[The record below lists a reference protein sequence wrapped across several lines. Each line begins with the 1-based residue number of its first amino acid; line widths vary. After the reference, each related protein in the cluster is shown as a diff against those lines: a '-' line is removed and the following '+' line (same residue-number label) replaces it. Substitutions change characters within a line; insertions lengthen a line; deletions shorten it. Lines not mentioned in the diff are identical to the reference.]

1 MHVSVRGKNIEVTNA
16 LRDYVEKKL
25 GKLQKYFENLQ
36 EAQAMLSV
44 VKGRHIIEVTMPLNG
59 MLLRGEEE
67 SDDMYASVDQV
78 VEKLEKQIEKYKT
91 RLSRKGRVNGNNK
104 AGAAGATG
112 ADGKWEEEE
121 RGIVKTKRF
130 NIKPMRTEEAIMQ
143 MDLLGHDF
151 FVYINSETDE
161 TNVVYKRRDGYYGQ
175 IEPESK

>member
-1 MHVSVRGKNIEVTNA
+1 MHVNVRGKNIEVTNA
-16 LRDYVEKKL
+16 LRDYVVKKI

-67 SDDMYASVDQV
+67 SEDMYSSVDQV
-78 VEKLEKQIEKYKT
+78 MEKLEKQIEKYKT
-91 RLSRKGRVNGNNK
+91 RLSRKARTNGNK
-104 AGAAGATG
+104 AGAAGG
-112 ADGKWEEEE
+112 DGGKWEEDD
-121 RGIVKTKRF
+121 RKIVKTKRF
-130 NIKPMRTEEAIMQ
+130 TIKPMRTDEAIMQ

-151 FVYINSETDE
+151 FVFINSETDE
-161 TNVVYKRRDGYYGQ
+161 TNVVYKRRDGFYGQ